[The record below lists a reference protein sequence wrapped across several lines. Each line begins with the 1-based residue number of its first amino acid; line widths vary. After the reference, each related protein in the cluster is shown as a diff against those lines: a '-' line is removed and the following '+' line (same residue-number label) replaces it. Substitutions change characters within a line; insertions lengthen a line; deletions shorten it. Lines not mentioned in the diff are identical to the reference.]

1 MLMDSI
7 QIEQLS
13 KELNKLNSV
22 LGIIGTVLVNRNG
35 LTITSQVHRSFNEK
49 KIGALAATMFEAM
62 ETATEQLDDNIIN
75 ITVEY
80 DDYQLLIIAVTNQVI
95 LVTLIEYDID
105 LGIILIEVDES
116 LSSIKEIIRVDKIV
130 DK

>member
-1 MLMDSI
+1 LIDSI

-13 KELNKLNSV
+13 KELFKLESV

-35 LTITSQVHRSFNEK
+35 LTITSRVPRTIDEK

-62 ETATEQLDDNIIN
+62 ETAIEELNEEIIN

-80 DDYQLLIIAVTNQVI
+80 DEYQLVVMGATSQVI
-95 LVTLIEYDID
+95 LVALIEYNID
-105 LGIILIEVDES
+105 LGITLIEVEES
-116 LSSIKEIIRVDKIV
+116 LSTIQEIIRSDKNVDK
-130 DK
+130 

>member
-1 MLMDSI
+1 MIDSI

-13 KELNKLNSV
+13 KELFKLESV

-35 LTITSQVHRSFNEK
+35 LTITSRVPRTINEK

-62 ETATEQLDDNIIN
+62 ETAIEELNEEICN

-80 DDYQLLIIAVTNQVI
+80 DEYQLVVMGATNQVI
-95 LVTLIEYDID
+95 LVALIEYNID
-105 LGIILIEVDES
+105 LGITLIEVEES
-116 LSSIKEIIRVDKIV
+116 LSNIQEIIRYDENVNK
-130 DK
+130 

>member
-1 MLMDSI
+1 MDSI

-13 KELNKLNSV
+13 KELIKLESV

-35 LTITSQVHRSFNEK
+35 LTITSRVPRTVNEK

-62 ETATEQLDDNIIN
+62 ETAIEELNEEICN

-80 DDYQLLIIAVTNQVI
+80 DEYQLVVMGATNQVI
-95 LVTLIEYDID
+95 LVALIEYNID
-105 LGIILIEVDES
+105 LGITLIEVEES
-116 LSSIKEIIRVDKIV
+116 LSNIQEIIRYDENVNK
-130 DK
+130 